1 MSYYEDENT
10 AIVLLGKLKD
20 RVVRLDSSVPDPEL
34 ANQTGR
40 FELLE
45 DMNCCAPTD
54 QILVAFQMP
63 HSRKVM
69 DASTFLKLADQI
81 ASGF

>member
-1 MSYYEDENT
+1 MSLREDENK

-34 ANQTGR
+34 AGQTGK

-54 QILVAFQMP
+54 QILVAFEMP
-63 HSRKVM
+63 RSRKVM
-69 DASTFLKLADQI
+69 DASAFLKLADQI